1 MGRKP
6 PNPKNGAET
15 IRYAE
20 HHPDLRSMRCE
31 GDHFT
36 FEGPDGR
43 MTATNSKWEYPGW
56 LRKKVVRQLI
66 AIGLGV
72 LAVLWML
79 P

>member
-1 MGRKP
+1 
-6 PNPKNGAET
+6 
-15 IRYAE
+15 
-20 HHPDLRSMRCE
+20 MRCE